1 MSAHLKVFEG
11 PDVYRE
17 QADAWHDL
25 LLRAEKKQEL
35 PSFFLQRAWLQT
47 WADHYGK
54 EKRLF
59 LVVAENEDGQWI
71 GGLPLVLGKGRV
83 GRFNVPK
90 LEMAGSPLVDCI
102 GIPAVDHRARAET
115 LKLIL
120 QWSQR
125 EMKDWVAFEMR
136 ELSVED
142 QVVEE
147 IPKQARQVQ
156 LPVFT
161 RVCSQAPLLDLEEFD
176 KSGQKVSK
184 NLRSNLKRRTKKL
197 IKEGQMEKWFGFPK
211 AGELDTLFSECCT
224 VEAASWKADGE
235 ARLLEGDS
243 KSFIRSLWDRLSIKG
258 DLVVGTIRLDGKL
271 IAFHWG
277 FRSNGDRFLS
287 YNLAYDSDFHS
298 FSPGTLLMH
307 HMAETGSSIGFRFLD
322 ASRGGLDHAHLLER
336 YHGGSRQH
344 MSATFYAPSFKAR
357 SIQVLRHSL
366 MPAAQRV
373 RERIRAMKLEKKSP
387 ASA

>member
-1 MSAHLKVFEG
+1 MPAQLKVFEG

-17 QADAWHDL
+17 QADAWHEL
-25 LLRAEKKQEL
+25 LLRTEKKQEL

-47 WADHYGK
+47 WAEHYGN

-71 GGLPLVLGKGRV
+71 GGLPLVLGIGRV
-83 GRFNVPK
+83 GRFKVPK

-102 GIPAVDHRARAET
+102 GIPAVDRRARAET

-120 QWSQR
+120 QWSQK

-136 ELSVED
+136 EIPVED
-142 QVVEE
+142 QVAEE
-147 IPKQARQVQ
+147 IPRQAGQVH

-161 RVCSQAPLLDLEEFD
+161 KVCSKAPLLDLEEFD
-176 KSGQKVSK
+176 ESGQKVSK

-197 IKEGQMEKWFGFPK
+197 EKEGQVEKWFGFPG
-211 AGELDTLFSECCT
+211 AEELDTLFRECCA

-243 KSFIRSLWDRLSIKG
+243 KPFIRSLWDRLSGKG
-258 DLVVGTIRLDGKL
+258 DLAVGTIRLDGKL

-277 FRSNGDRFLS
+277 FRSNENRFLS
-287 YNLAYDSDFHS
+287 YNLAYDSDFHN

-307 HMAETGSSIGFRFLD
+307 HMAETGSSIGFQFLD

-366 MPAAQRV
+366 MPAARRV
-373 RERIRAMKLEKKSP
+373 QERIRAMKP
-387 ASA
+387 PTTAPTSA